1 MARRDDFEVR
11 VTPSVL
17 DRLLDFEPKASNEA
31 PTSRSK
37 SLRELKNSV
46 RRDLEWLFN
55 TRSYPG
61 EIDERLEETP
71 NSVVAYGLP
80 DFTGIS
86 VRSHLELK
94 RLRQSL
100 ETAIKNYEPRFLDVK
115 VKLEPIDNTDRILH
129 FRIEAFLNI
138 EPSPEPIV
146 FDTVLELGNGDF
158 NVKES

>member
-17 DRLLDFEPKASNEA
+17 DRLLDFEPRANTEA
-31 PTSRSK
+31 PKSRSR
-37 SLRELKNSV
+37 SLRELKQSV
-46 RRDLEWLFN
+46 QRDLEWLLN
-55 TRSYPG
+55 TRNHLG

-71 NSVVAYGLP
+71 KSVAAYGLP

-86 VRSHLELK
+86 VRSHLEIE
-94 RLRQSL
+94 RLRKSL

-115 VKLEPIDNTDRILH
+115 ISLEPIANNERILS

-138 EPSPEPIV
+138 EPTPEPIV

-158 NVKES
+158 EVKEK